1 MKSSKKALL
10 WRIEHDQCEGVSFVF
25 GTMHVRNLNIVTQ
38 QKRVFDKILSCT
50 GFACEF
56 NLDRSA
62 NATNLNSFYLPENQ
76 MLTDLIA
83 PKKYQK
89 ICNVFAKTVGFE
101 LEKFNRFKPIFITNM
116 LSELVLRKDMPY
128 ALDEYLWHFAKEQ
141 ERNLKGIETLEEQ
154 MEILERLDLEYQI
167 QSLISIGKN
176 FSNFRKGIQKMT
188 TLYLE
193 GDIQK
198 LYKATKKGSGKLRKI
213 LLFNRNKI
221 MANRIDQFAKEETFF
236 AAIGAGHLGGEKGVL
251 RLLKLKGWKVKPVL
265 NA

>member
-1 MKSSKKALL
+1 
-10 WRIEHDQCEGVSFVF
+10 
-25 GTMHVRNLNIVTQ
+25 
-38 QKRVFDKILSCT
+38 
-50 GFACEF
+50 
-56 NLDRSA
+56 
-62 NATNLNSFYLPENQ
+62 
-76 MLTDLIA
+76 
-83 PKKYQK
+83 
-89 ICNVFAKTVGFE
+89 
-101 LEKFNRFKPIFITNM
+101 
-116 LSELVLRKDMPY
+116 
-128 ALDEYLWHFAKEQ
+128 
-141 ERNLKGIETLEEQ
+141 
-154 MEILERLDLEYQI
+154 
-167 QSLISIGKN
+167 
-176 FSNFRKGIQKMT
+176 MT